1 MKKGISIIAC
11 ILLIASVVSAAPTD
25 SVTVSF
31 TPGSSIGGT
40 ESINVGFSQAPV
52 KDFTAPTAQDNV
64 VLKLDETSG
73 GTASYQDGALH
84 LYYQIMTNT
93 NQKITISASEGLKT
107 TASGINNLAKYINYT
122 VTVNDVEMTTDDS
135 SPVSETVFTLSASK
149 DGTAVAGSFPVT
161 IVTGTLPGTLSGT
174 YEGTLTVTCTTVG
187 KP

>member
-11 ILLIASVVSAAPTD
+11 ILLIASVVSAASTD

-31 TPGSSIGGT
+31 TPGSSTGGT
-40 ESINVGFSQAPV
+40 ESINVGFSQAEV

-64 VLKLDETSG
+64 VLKLDKTG

-84 LYYQIMTNT
+84 LYYQIMTST
-93 NQKITISASEGLKT
+93 NQEITISASEGLKT
-107 TASGINNLAKYINYT
+107 TATGIDNLAKYINYT
-122 VTVNDVEMTTDDS
+122 VTVNDVEMTTKDS
-135 SPVSETVFTLSASK
+135 SPVSETVFSLSALK
-149 DGTAVAGSFPVT
+149 DGTAAAGSFPVT

-187 KP
+187 EP

>member
-31 TPGSSIGGT
+31 TPGSSTGGT

-135 SPVSETVFTLSASK
+135 SPVSETVFTRPSI
-149 DGTAVAGSFPVT
+149 P
-161 IVTGTLPGTLSGT
+161 TLSPFRSTFPSQSATDGVS
-174 YEGTLTVTCTTVG
+174 GSLSLNSLNPVSLSCSSA
-187 KP
+187 

>member
-11 ILLIASVVSAAPTD
+11 ILLIASVVSAATQTD

-31 TPGSSIGGT
+31 TPGSSTGGT
-40 ESINVGFSQAPV
+40 ESINVGFSQAEV
-52 KDFTAPTAQDNV
+52 TDFTAPTAQDSV
-64 VLKLDETSG
+64 VLKLDGTG
-73 GTASYQDGALH
+73 GTASYQDGALY

-93 NQKITISASEGLKT
+93 NQEITISASEGLKT

-135 SPVSETVFTLSASK
+135 SPVSEIVFTHSASK

-187 KP
+187 EP